1 MLNRVALAL
10 LAAVLPWGVV
20 VPASAQTDE
29 PLPIPPRHDL
39 VGSLVG
45 TRLDPALLSGPEE
58 VSVIVE
64 LTGDAAPERAART
77 PWADDAAATREV
89 LREQRGVDLALRLS
103 GAVVTGRLTQTMN
116 AVTARVRAADLP
128 RLERTAGVKSVQVAR
143 RVGRANA
150 LANAATELL
159 FVDLA
164 LSLVLVA
171 AGLIRDAR
179 SRGVRYAPYLALA
192 LFFGSVG
199 PLLYLVA
206 REARRESLQIA

>member
-1 MLNRVALAL
+1 MWLRASIALVLAGFLALTARALAAYGYVGFFEQAFANSVVSV
-10 LAAVLPWGVV
+10 LAF
-20 VPASAQTDE
+20 
-29 PLPIPPRHDL
+29 DL
-39 VGSLVG
+39 VICLGLIFVFIYHDARKLGMSPWPYIAIGAGFGAAGPLLYLLR
-45 TRLDPALLSGPEE
+45 RLGRKEPFADAPQIPMGILLP
-58 VSVIVE
+58 
-64 LTGDAAPERAART
+64 
-77 PWADDAAATREV
+77 V
-89 LREQRGVDLALRLS
+89 LFAFS
-103 GAVVTGRLTQTMN
+103 AS
-116 AVTARVRAADLP
+116 TAFAIYQHGYIAFI
-128 RLERTAGVKSVQVAR
+128 TY
-143 RVGRANA
+143 A

-192 LFFGSVG
+192 LFFGSAG

>member
-1 MLNRVALAL
+1 MWLRASIALVLAGFLALTARALAANGYVGFFEQAFANSVVSV
-10 LAAVLPWGVV
+10 LAF
-20 VPASAQTDE
+20 
-29 PLPIPPRHDL
+29 DL
-39 VGSLVG
+39 VICLGLIFVFIYHDARKLGMSPWPYIAIGAGFGAAGPLLYLLR
-45 TRLDPALLSGPEE
+45 RLGRKEPFADAPQIPMGILLPVLFAFS
-58 VSVIVE
+58 
-64 LTGDAAPERAART
+64 
-77 PWADDAAATREV
+77 AATAFAIY
-89 LREQRGVDLALRLS
+89 QHGYIAFI
-103 GAVVTGRLTQTMN
+103 TY
-116 AVTARVRAADLP
+116 
-128 RLERTAGVKSVQVAR
+128 
-143 RVGRANA
+143 A

-192 LFFGSVG
+192 LFFGSAG